1 MKAYQACLS
10 ATSTVAS
17 PWYVVPADD
26 KNNTRSI
33 VSQIVLA
40 TLEALNLQYPVA
52 SPARVR
58 ELKAKRDELMT

>member
-1 MKAYQACLS
+1 
-10 ATSTVAS
+10 
-17 PWYVVPADD
+17 VVPADD
-26 KNNTRSI
+26 KNNTRLI

-58 ELKAKRDELMT
+58 EPKAIREKLTR